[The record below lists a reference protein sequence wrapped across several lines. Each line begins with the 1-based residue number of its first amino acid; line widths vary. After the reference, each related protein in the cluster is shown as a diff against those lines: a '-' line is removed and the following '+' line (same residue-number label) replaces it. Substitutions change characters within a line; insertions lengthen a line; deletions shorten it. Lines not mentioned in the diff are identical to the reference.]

1 MSLFN
6 KPFFSPQEAEA
17 IQQSIVEAERLSSGE
32 IRVHIDRNCKG
43 NVLDKAQAVFTKLG
57 MQSTQLRNGVLIYLV
72 PKQKLMAIIGDVGI
86 HEKVG
91 QDFWDN
97 IYLQMKTD
105 FAKEQYC
112 EGLQTAVLSVGKA
125 LQTHFPIQDND
136 QNELSNTISY
146 GD

>member
-6 KPFFSPQEAEA
+6 KPFFSAQEAKA
-17 IQQSIVEAERLSSGE
+17 IQQSIVEAESLCSGE
-32 IRVHIDRNCKG
+32 IRVHIDRRCKG
-43 NVLDKAQAVFTKLG
+43 DVLDKAQAVFTQLG

-91 QDFWDN
+91 QDFWDK
-97 IYLQMKTD
+97 IYHQMKTD
-105 FAKEQYC
+105 FAKGQYC
-112 EGLQTAVLSVGKA
+112 EGLQTGILSVGKA
-125 LQTHFPIQDND
+125 LQTHFPIQDDD

>member
-17 IQQSIVEAERLSSGE
+17 IQQSIVEAERLCSGE

-43 NVLDKAQAVFTKLG
+43 NVLDKAQAVFTQLG

-91 QDFWDN
+91 QDFFEGKITLPIILLFQN
-97 IYLQMKTD
+97 ID
-105 FAKEQYC
+105 FEEKKLLNKIFKKNIRNKDDFNKIIILNLNQFLC
-112 EGLQTAVLSVGKA
+112 
-125 LQTHFPIQDND
+125 
-136 QNELSNTISY
+136 
-146 GD
+146 

>member
-6 KPFFSPQEAEA
+6 KPFFSPQEAEL
-17 IQQSIVEAERLSSGE
+17 IQQSIVEAESLCSGE
-32 IRVHIDRNCKG
+32 IRVHIDRKCKG
-43 NVLDKAQAVFTKLG
+43 DVMINAQAVFTKLG

-72 PKQKLMAIIGDVGI
+72 PQQKLMAIIGDVGI

-91 QDFWDN
+91 QDFWDE

-105 FAKEQYC
+105 FAKGLYC
-112 EGLQTAVLSVGKA
+112 EGLQTGILSVGKA
-125 LQTHFPIQDND
+125 LQTHFPIQDDD

-146 GD
+146 GE

>member
-17 IQQSIVEAERLSSGE
+17 IQQSIVEAECLCSGE

-43 NVLDKAQAVFTKLG
+43 NVLDKAQAVFIKLG
-57 MQSTQLRNGVLIYLV
+57 MQSTRLRNGVLIYLV